1 MPTKGLPDVQFLSA
15 LDTGA
20 GPLRLGN
27 AQAAGGPP
35 WDQPTGVDDDGPVRA
50 LRVNHGQWPAC

>member
-20 GPLRLGN
+20 GPLWHGGT
-27 AQAAGGPP
+27 QATGEPAG
-35 WDQPTGVDDDGPVRA
+35 DQPTGVDDDGPVRA
-50 LRVNHGQWPAC
+50 LNDTA